1 MYTALFNRG
10 RKGMAQNEEI
20 AKQKD
25 IPLSTRS
32 DGNKDAMEKGTSSD
46 WRIQNAS
53 VGHADEI

>member
-1 MYTALFNRG
+1 
-10 RKGMAQNEEI
+10 MAQNEEI
-20 AKQKD
+20 AKQKA

-53 VGHADEI
+53 VGHADDI